1 MIRVQIP
8 ATTANL
14 GAGFDCMGMALDLWN
29 TFELRQTGS
38 GEPIRVKSH
47 GEGADILPQDETNLI
62 AQILREKLGEIPTGL
77 EITCHNEVPCASGLG
92 SSSTATLAGLVFAKA
107 LSLGDLDGGTV
118 AGALMDRLPEVLG
131 EAVEVEGHGDNV
143 APAVLGGLQIV
154 YTSGREFMTR
164 TVAIPPIRVVVCVP
178 DFLYLT
184 SQARAALPKSVTH
197 KDAVFN
203 IGRAMLTIEALR
215 TGDEALLA
223 DAMQDRL
230 HENYRLPDIP
240 GAIPALAAAR
250 KLGATAAALSGAG
263 PGVIA
268 FAKVNHEA
276 IGQGMV
282 EAFALGGLQARYWI
296 LDASPGM
303 TIANLD

>member
-29 TFELRQTGS
+29 TFELRRTGTDA
-38 GEPIRVKSH
+38 PITVRNH
-47 GEGADILPQDETNLI
+47 GEGERILPTDETNLV
-62 AQILREKLGEIPTGL
+62 AQILRDRLGEIPGGL
-77 EITCHNEVPCASGLG
+77 EIVCRNDVPCASGLG

-107 LSLGDLDGGTV
+107 LQLGEVEGGTV
-118 AGALMDRLPEVLG
+118 AGALMDRLPEVLSD
-131 EAVEVEGHGDNV
+131 AVEIEGHGDNV

-154 YTSGREFMTR
+154 YTSGRDFMTR
-164 TVAIPPIRVVVCVP
+164 TIAIPPIRVVVAVP

-184 SQARAALPKSVTH
+184 SQARAALPKTIRH
-197 KDAVFN
+197 ADAIFN

-215 TGDEALLA
+215 TGDESLLA

-230 HENYRLPDIP
+230 HQDFRLPDIP
-240 GAIPALAAAR
+240 GAVPALAAA
-250 KLGATAAALSGAG
+250 KAAGATAAALSGAG

-268 FAKVNHEA
+268 FAKQNHEA
-276 IGQGMV
+276 IGQAMV
-282 EAFALGGLQARYWI
+282 AKFADAGISARYWI

-303 TIANLD
+303 TIENLN